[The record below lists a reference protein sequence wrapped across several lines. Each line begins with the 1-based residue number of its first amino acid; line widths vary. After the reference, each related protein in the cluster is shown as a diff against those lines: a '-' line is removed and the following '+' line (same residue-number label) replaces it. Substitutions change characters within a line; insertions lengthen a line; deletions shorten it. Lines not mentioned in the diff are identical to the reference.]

1 MVFGTDNFHE
11 MLRCAQGC
19 TAGVL
24 LKCYAG
30 VLLKCYRCAHEC
42 TGWCEV
48 CSMVYCWCVGE
59 VF

>member
-1 MVFGTDNFHE
+1 MIPGRDDMVFGTDNFHE

-19 TAGVL
+19 T
-24 LKCYAG
+24 AG